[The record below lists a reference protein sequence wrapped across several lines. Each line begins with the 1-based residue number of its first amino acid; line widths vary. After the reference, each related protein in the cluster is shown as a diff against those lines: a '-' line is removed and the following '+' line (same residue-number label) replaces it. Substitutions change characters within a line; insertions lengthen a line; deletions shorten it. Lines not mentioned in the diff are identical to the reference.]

1 MLLIYGWVFI
11 AARRFSLLAASR
23 GYSWFRIPTSRCGGF
38 SCSRAQAHRLRSCS
52 SRALRHSDFSPR
64 SSQAL
69 ERGLSRVV
77 PPPLGR
83 GNLPGAGIEPVFPAL
98 AGGLIN
104 DWTAMEAHYV
114 LNESPLVDFLH
125 LYPLKAAV
133 M

>member
-1 MLLIYGWVFI
+1 MCFLFAQASLVS
-11 AARRFSLLAASR
+11 ARRLLSSRSVQASYCSGCSWGGAQALARGLQSR
-23 GYSWFRIPTSRCGGF
+23 G
-38 SCSRAQAHRLRSCS
+38 
-52 SRALRHSDFSPR
+52 
-64 SSQAL
+64 SQAL